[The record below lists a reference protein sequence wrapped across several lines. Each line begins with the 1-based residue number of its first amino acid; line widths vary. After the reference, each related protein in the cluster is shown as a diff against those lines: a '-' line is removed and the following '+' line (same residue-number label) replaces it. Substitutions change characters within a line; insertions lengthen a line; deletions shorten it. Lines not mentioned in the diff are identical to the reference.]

1 MPRAASARRYAQ
13 AVFELALENREL
25 EKWFDDLTLLS
36 DSVSNQEFLDFLSQP
51 RVTSEEKIRVVR
63 DALGD
68 SVGPL
73 ALNLMCLLATKNIAH
88 ILPGI
93 TDQYQELL
101 DAQQGIERAEA
112 VTAIP
117 LDDDE
122 QRRITEMLSALSGR
136 DVRLTTRVDAE
147 ILGGMIVRIGDRVM
161 DGSTRSRLR
170 AMRRELAE
178 RR

>member
-73 ALNLMCLLATKNIAH
+73 ALNLMSLLATKNIAH

-112 VTAIP
+112 GPALP

-122 QRRITEMLSALSGR
+122 QRRVTEMLSAMSGR

-147 ILGGMIVRIGDRVM
+147 ILGGMIIRIDDRVM
-161 DGSTRSRLR
+161 DGSTRSRLH

-178 RR
+178 RG

>member
-73 ALNLMCLLATKNIAH
+73 ALNLMSLLATKNIAH

-122 QRRITEMLSALSGR
+122 QRRVTEMLSAMSGR

-147 ILGGMIVRIGDRVM
+147 ILGGMIIRIDDRVM
-161 DGSTRSRLR
+161 DGSTRSRLQ

>member
-1 MPRAASARRYAQ
+1 M
-13 AVFELALENREL
+13 ALENREL

-73 ALNLMCLLATKNIAH
+73 ALNLMSLLATKNIAH

-101 DAQQGIERAEA
+101 DAQQGIERAETD
-112 VTAIP
+112 TAIP

-122 QRRITEMLSALSGR
+122 QRRVTEMLSAMSGR

-147 ILGGMIVRIGDRVM
+147 ILGGMIIRIGDRVM
-161 DGSTRSRLR
+161 DGSTRSRLQ

-178 RR
+178 RG

>member
-73 ALNLMCLLATKNIAH
+73 ALNLMSLLATKNIAH

-147 ILGGMIVRIGDRVM
+147 ILGGMIIRIGDRVM

>member
-13 AVFELALENREL
+13 AVFELALEHREL

-73 ALNLMCLLATKNIAH
+73 ALNLMSLLATKNIAH

-117 LDDDE
+117 LDDDV
-122 QRRITEMLSALSGR
+122 QRRITEMLSAVSGR
-136 DVRLTTRVDAE
+136 EVRLTTRVDVE

-161 DGSTRSRLR
+161 DGSTRSRLQ

>member
-73 ALNLMCLLATKNIAH
+73 ALNLMSLLATKNIAH

-122 QRRITEMLSALSGR
+122 QRRVTEMLSAMSGR

-147 ILGGMIVRIGDRVM
+147 ILGGMIIRTGDRVM
-161 DGSTRSRLR
+161 DGSTRSRLQ
-170 AMRRELAE
+170 AMRRGLAE

>member
-68 SVGPL
+68 LVEPL
-73 ALNLMCLLATKNIAH
+73 ALNLMSLLATKNIAH

-93 TDQYQELL
+93 TDRYQELL

-122 QRRITEMLSALSGR
+122 QRRITEMLSAMSGR
-136 DVRLTTRVDAE
+136 DVRLTTRVDGE
-147 ILGGMIVRIGDRVM
+147 ILGGMIIRIGDRVM

>member
-68 SVGPL
+68 LVEPL
-73 ALNLMCLLATKNIAH
+73 ALNLMSLLATKNIAH

-93 TDQYQELL
+93 TDRYQELL

-117 LDDDE
+117 LDDDV
-122 QRRITEMLSALSGR
+122 QRRITEMLSAVSGR
-136 DVRLTTRVDAE
+136 EVRLTTRVDVE

-161 DGSTRSRLR
+161 DGSTRSRLQ

>member
-68 SVGPL
+68 LVEPL
-73 ALNLMCLLATKNIAH
+73 ALNLMSLLATKNIAH

-117 LDDDE
+117 LDDDV
-122 QRRITEMLSALSGR
+122 QRRITEMLSAMSGR

-147 ILGGMIVRIGDRVM
+147 ILGGMIIRIGDRVM

>member
-13 AVFELALENREL
+13 AVFESALEKGEL

-51 RVTSEEKIRVVR
+51 RVTSAEKIRVVR

-73 ALNLMCLLATKNIAH
+73 ALNLMSLLATKNIAH

-112 VTAIP
+112 VSSIP

-122 QRRITEMLSALSGR
+122 QRRVTEMLSAMSGS
-136 DVRLTTRVDAE
+136 DVRLTTVVDSE
-147 ILGGMIVRIGDRVM
+147 ILGGMIIRIGDRVM
-161 DGSTRSRLR
+161 DGSTRSRLQ

>member
-73 ALNLMCLLATKNIAH
+73 ALNLMSLLATKNIAH

-93 TDQYQELL
+93 TDQYQ
-101 DAQQGIERAEA
+101 
-112 VTAIP
+112 
-117 LDDDE
+117 
-122 QRRITEMLSALSGR
+122 
-136 DVRLTTRVDAE
+136 
-147 ILGGMIVRIGDRVM
+147 
-161 DGSTRSRLR
+161 
-170 AMRRELAE
+170 
-178 RR
+178 

>member
-101 DAQQGIERAEA
+101 DVQQGIERAET

-122 QRRITEMLSALSGR
+122 QRRVTEMLSAMSGR

>member
-13 AVFELALENREL
+13 AVFELALENGEL

-68 SVGPL
+68 LVEPL
-73 ALNLMCLLATKNIAH
+73 ALNLMSLLATKNIAH

-93 TDQYQELL
+93 TDRYQELL
-101 DAQQGIERAEA
+101 DAQQGIELAEA

-122 QRRITEMLSALSGR
+122 QRRITEMLSAMSGR

-147 ILGGMIVRIGDRVM
+147 ILGGMIIRIGDRVM

>member
-73 ALNLMCLLATKNIAH
+73 ALNLMSLLATKNIAH

-122 QRRITEMLSALSGR
+122 QRRVTEMLSAVSGK

-147 ILGGMIVRIGDRVM
+147 ILGGMIIRIDDRVM
-161 DGSTRSRLR
+161 DGSTRSRLQ

>member
-73 ALNLMCLLATKNIAH
+73 ALNLMSLLATKNIAH

-101 DAQQGIERAEA
+101 DAQQGIELAEA

-122 QRRITEMLSALSGR
+122 QRRITEMLSAMSGG

-147 ILGGMIVRIGDRVM
+147 ILGGMIIRIGDRVM

>member
-13 AVFELALENREL
+13 AVFESALEKGEL

-51 RVTSEEKIRVVR
+51 RVTSAEKIRVVR

-73 ALNLMCLLATKNIAH
+73 ALNLMSLLATKNIAH

-112 VTAIP
+112 VSAIP

-122 QRRITEMLSALSGR
+122 QRRVTEMLSAMSGS
-136 DVRLTTRVDAE
+136 DVRLTTVVDSE
-147 ILGGMIVRIGDRVM
+147 ILGGMIIRIGDRVM
-161 DGSTRSRLR
+161 DGSTRSRLQ

>member
-73 ALNLMCLLATKNIAH
+73 ALNLMSLLATKNIAH

-122 QRRITEMLSALSGR
+122 QRRITEMLSAMSGR

-147 ILGGMIVRIGDRVM
+147 ILGGMIIRIGDRVM

>member
-73 ALNLMCLLATKNIAH
+73 ALNLMSLLATKNIAH

-122 QRRITEMLSALSGR
+122 QRRVTEMLSAMSGR

-147 ILGGMIVRIGDRVM
+147 ILGGMIIRIDDRVM
-161 DGSTRSRLR
+161 DGSTRSRLH

>member
-73 ALNLMCLLATKNIAH
+73 ALNLMSLLATKNIAH

-122 QRRITEMLSALSGR
+122 QRRVTEMLSALSGR
-136 DVRLTTRVDAE
+136 DVRLTARVDAE
-147 ILGGMIVRIGDRVM
+147 ILGGMIIRIGDRVM
-161 DGSTRSRLR
+161 DGSTRSRLQ

>member
-51 RVTSEEKIRVVR
+51 RVTNEEKIRVVR

-73 ALNLMCLLATKNIAH
+73 ALNLMSLLATKNIAH

-122 QRRITEMLSALSGR
+122 QRRVTEMLSAMSGR

-147 ILGGMIVRIGDRVM
+147 ILGGMIIRIDDRVM
-161 DGSTRSRLR
+161 DGSTRSRLQ

-178 RR
+178 RI

>member
-73 ALNLMCLLATKNIAH
+73 ALNLMSLLATKNIAH

-122 QRRITEMLSALSGR
+122 QRRVTEMLSAMSGR
-136 DVRLTTRVDAE
+136 DVRLTTRVDVE
-147 ILGGMIVRIGDRVM
+147 ILGGMIIRIDDRVM
-161 DGSTRSRLR
+161 DGSTRSRLH

>member
-68 SVGPL
+68 LVEPL
-73 ALNLMCLLATKNIAH
+73 ALNLMSLLATKNIAH

-93 TDQYQELL
+93 TDRYQELL
-101 DAQQGIERAEA
+101 DAQQGIELAEA

-122 QRRITEMLSALSGR
+122 QRRITEMLSAMSGR

-147 ILGGMIVRIGDRVM
+147 ILGGMIIRIGDRVM

>member
-51 RVTSEEKIRVVR
+51 RVTSEEKTRVVR

-68 SVGPL
+68 LVEPL
-73 ALNLMCLLATKNIAH
+73 ALNLMSLLATKNIAH

-93 TDQYQELL
+93 TDRYQELL

-122 QRRITEMLSALSGR
+122 QRRITEMLSAMSGG

-147 ILGGMIVRIGDRVM
+147 ILGGMIIRIGDRVM

>member
-68 SVGPL
+68 VVEPL
-73 ALNLMCLLATKNIAH
+73 ALNLMSLLATKNIAH

-93 TDQYQELL
+93 TAQYQELL
-101 DAQQGIERAEA
+101 DAQQGIERAVS

-122 QRRITEMLSALSGR
+122 QRRVTEMLSAVSGK

-147 ILGGMIVRIGDRVM
+147 ILGGMIIRTGDRVM
-161 DGSTRSRLR
+161 DGSTRSRLQ
-170 AMRRELAE
+170 AMRRGLAE